1 MSADNVGAKE
11 GEDLR
16 VVVLIW
22 RACTIVSGRFE
33 RTKAAHVV
41 GVRAVGMIQQLGRK
55 VRIDEVRLM
64 LQAF

>member
-22 RACTIVSGRFE
+22 RACKTISGRCE
-33 RTKAAHVV
+33 CTKAAHVV
-41 GVRAVGMIQQLGRK
+41 GVRAMGMIQVGTK
-55 VRIDEVRLM
+55 SED
-64 LQAF
+64 